1 MGRFHRQWGLAALLA
16 CLAAAPAV
24 AQQSVHH
31 MEQCTRWGYIDASGR
46 FGTSNTCDQPV
57 QISFMTKGNQRAV
70 TSVLKPGE
78 VFDTGLSRAQID
90 AGWWMFTTCPAG
102 YTSSIPFTPV
112 NRDSLVAS
120 TYQCVAAGR

>member
-24 AQQSVHH
+24 AQQ
-31 MEQCTRWGYIDASGR
+31 
-46 FGTSNTCDQPV
+46 
-57 QISFMTKGNQRAV
+57 
-70 TSVLKPGE
+70 
-78 VFDTGLSRAQID
+78 FDTGLSRAQID